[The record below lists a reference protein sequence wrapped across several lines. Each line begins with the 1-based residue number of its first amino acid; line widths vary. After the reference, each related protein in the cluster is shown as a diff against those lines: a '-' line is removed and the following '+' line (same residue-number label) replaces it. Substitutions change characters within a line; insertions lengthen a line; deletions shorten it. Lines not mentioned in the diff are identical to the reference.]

1 MIKIKVGSDF
11 SGVGAFDQ
19 ALIRLGI
26 DYETSFACDMDKYAR
41 NTYLLN
47 FGTDKDMELLNTPI
61 VKKIDDI
68 YYRGF
73 VNTKLSTPTQDEWDF
88 VKEHEEKAAILFSF
102 YYPWNVYSR
111 VIPEESLDVSVHTCP
126 CQSFS
131 LAGKRKGEEDR
142 RGVLFYNSH
151 EFIAKNK
158 PRYFMF
164 ENVKGLLSDDS
175 GKTFQRWIDL
185 LGGKSVNG
193 NPVIFPN
200 EESVPYH
207 VYYKVL
213 NAKEH
218 GVPQNRER
226 IFIIGIR
233 DDSEN
238 DFNFPKPI
246 HLEKRLKDVLEPV
259 VDEKYFLSDE
269 AINRLCYNDSGF
281 SSEIRNGES
290 IASTICASDYK
301 LSRGINVLEVNEII
315 QLNDPIHSNDRIYS
329 DKGISPTLNTMQGG
343 NRQPFVEVSEDYK
356 IGAIRGRNPKNPKS
370 RISGLPTEQMLEINE
385 NGTSNALTTVQKD
398 NVVVIYSNTKKGYD
412 IATEEDSINFSN
424 PNSETRRGRVGVGVG
439 VAQTLDTQCNQGI
452 LTKQRIRKLTPLEC
466 FRLMDFNEDFRSEV
480 SDSQKYKQAGN
491 SVVVKC
497 FVDLISK
504 TRLINN

>member
-1 MIKIKVGSDF
+1 MIKVGTDF

-73 VNTKLSTPTQDEWDF
+73 VNTKLTTPTQDEWDF
-88 VKEHEEKAAILFSF
+88 VKEHEEKAARLFSF

-164 ENVKGLLSDDS
+164 ENVKGLLSDDN

-246 HLEKRLKDVLEPV
+246 HLKKRLKDVLEPV
-259 VDEKYFLSDE
+259 VDEKYFLSDKMIAGFMSKKPE
-269 AINRLCYNDSGF
+269 FSKQFKPYELNDPHSDCLTARYAKMAITDPYIKTGF
-281 SSEIRNGES
+281 INQDTQGSTVFSENGISPTVSAVTHGYANGYVE
-290 IASTICASDYK
+290 
-301 LSRGINVLEVNEII
+301 LSNEII

-329 DKGISPTLNTMQGG
+329 DKGISPTLTTMQGG
-343 NRQPFVEVSEDYK
+343 HRQPFIEISDYVEVSKEVRSDESK
-356 IGAIRGRNPKNPKS
+356 AKRRKTGTNDFRGK
-370 RISGLPTEQMLEINE
+370 EIEFRKQEFINTIT
-385 NGTSNALTTVQKD
+385 TSLTNDHYVKT
-398 NVVVIYSNTKKGYD
+398 
-412 IATEEDSINFSN
+412 DS
-424 PNSETRRGRVGVGVG
+424 
-439 VAQTLDTQCNQGI
+439 
-452 LTKQRIRKLTPLEC
+452 KRIRKLTPTEC
-466 FRLMDFNEDFRSEV
+466 FRVMDFNPDFKNEN
-480 SDSQKYKQAGN
+480 SDTQKYKQAGN
-491 SVVVKC
+491 SVVVKH
-497 FVDLISK
+497 FVDLYSK
-504 TRLINN
+504 LNIK